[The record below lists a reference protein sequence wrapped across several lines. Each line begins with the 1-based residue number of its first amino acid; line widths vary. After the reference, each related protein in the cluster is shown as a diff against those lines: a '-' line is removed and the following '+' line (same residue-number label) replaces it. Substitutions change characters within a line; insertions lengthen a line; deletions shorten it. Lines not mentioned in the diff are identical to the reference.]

1 MDKFEFIAVLMSL
14 IFGLAITNLLSGML
28 RAFFLKELTD
38 TRLAWSLAVGIIL
51 LVNWWGF
58 FLWSDNEE
66 WHFVEFLYLVL
77 WATTHYLLAVSL
89 YPYDYMDSYT
99 EELRRK
105 FMLWTMLAICV
116 LDVGEAT
123 IGGELFEPW
132 YYLVFMGFI
141 FSLVAAPLVLP
152 KPVVLRVSGWLLF
165 FAVLIWSVVVRTFLV
180 S

>member
-1 MDKFEFIAVLMSL
+1 MDKFEFIAVLMSI

-58 FLWSDNEE
+58 FLWSDNQQ
-66 WHFVEFLYLVL
+66 WHFIEFLYLVL

-89 YPYDYMDSYT
+89 YPYDFMDSYT

-105 FMLWTMLAICV
+105 FMLWTMLTIIL
-116 LDVGEAT
+116 LDVGEAAL
-123 IGGELFEPW
+123 GGELFNPW
-132 YYLVFMGFI
+132 YYLVFMAFLLG
-141 FSLVAAPLVLP
+141 LVVAPLVLA
-152 KPVVLRVSGWLLF
+152 KPVVLRVCGWILF
-165 FAVLIWSVVVRTFLV
+165 ITVLSWSVVVRTLLV
-180 S
+180 R